1 MDERNNYAL
10 NDAIERFIDAY
21 DGTSIG
27 QSVKNMYENGT
38 SYESICDY
46 LGWDM
51 DDYSEWLKNLSNN
64 LRVNGYKASTMYG
77 DCIDKWYT
85 AYSLNGST
93 I

>member
-51 DDYSEWLKNLSNN
+51 DDYSE
-64 LRVNGYKASTMYG
+64 
-77 DCIDKWYT
+77 
-85 AYSLNGST
+85 
-93 I
+93 